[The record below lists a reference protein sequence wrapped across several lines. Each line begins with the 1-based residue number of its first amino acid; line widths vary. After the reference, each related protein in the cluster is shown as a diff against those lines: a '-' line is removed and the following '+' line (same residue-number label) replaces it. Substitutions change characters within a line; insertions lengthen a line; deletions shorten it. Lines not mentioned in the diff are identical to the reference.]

1 MMIIIIIII
10 IIITITIMIGKM
22 VSQDCH
28 RGKGNLSLAWVDV
41 KKAYD
46 HKWLNEIMDYTGS
59 PASSVGRSG
68 TSLQTRIPE
77 SQFLQSREMRL
88 NRPSDSV
95 RFCPRERHVA
105 RVSSLYV

>member
-1 MMIIIIIII
+1 MMMIIIIIII
-10 IIITITIMIGKM
+10 IITIMIGKM

-46 HKWLNEIMDYTGS
+46 HKWQNEIMDYTGS
-59 PASSVGRSG
+59 PASSVGRFG
-68 TSLQTRIPE
+68 TSVQTGILE

-88 NRPSDSV
+88 PLPSDSV
-95 RFCPRERHVA
+95 RVCPRKTHFA